1 MASVFLNLFLTMGL
15 GILMFWVLTITNNTK
30 EYKKFEVVD
39 KYKSCDVVKY
49 NIKNTFL
56 VDDHYFLDCSKNG
69 K

>member
-1 MASVFLNLFLTMGL
+1 MSSLFSSLAYVFLGA
-15 GILMFWVLTITNNTK
+15 LMCWWLIITNNTE

-49 NIKNTFL
+49 NVKNTFL
-56 VDDHYFLDCSKNG
+56 IDNHYFLDCSKND